1 MKMMTYRAAATA
13 FLFALSSLAG
23 CSSIYLAPPQP
34 GESEASIVARLG
46 EPTHRYGEG
55 NTHLLEYMT
64 GPWGQTTF
72 MARIGADGRLISYE
86 QVLDTAHFSKIVP
99 GKSDKQEVLRLI
111 GAPSA
116 TSYLTLPKLEVWSY
130 PYRESNAW
138 DSVMHVHFDNG
149 GIVRM
154 LQNGPDRRRTP
165 DMAWPLGG
173 GL

>member
-1 MKMMTYRAAATA
+1 MTILRIAAIA
-13 FLFALSSLAG
+13 ALTVLAG
-23 CSSIYLAPPQP
+23 CSSLYFSPPQQ
-34 GESEASIVARLG
+34 GESEAQIISRLG

-64 GPWGQTTF
+64 GPWGQATF

-86 QVLDTAHFSKIVP
+86 QVLDAAHFSKLQP
-99 GKSDKQEVLRLI
+99 GKSNKQDVLHTI

-116 TSYLTLPKLEVWSY
+116 TSYLSLPQLEVWSY

-138 DSVMHVHFDNG
+138 DSVMHVHFDNA

-165 DMAWPLGG
+165 GMGWSLGG

>member
-1 MKMMTYRAAATA
+1 MKHYRTAAIAA
-13 FLFALSSLAG
+13 LFALATLAG
-23 CSSIYLAPPQP
+23 CSSIYLSPPQP
-34 GESEASIVARLG
+34 GESEAQIVSRLG

-64 GPWGQTTF
+64 GPWGQATF

-86 QVLDTAHFSKIVP
+86 QVLDTAHFSKILP
-99 GKSDKQEVLRLI
+99 GKSNREDVLRTI
-111 GAPSA
+111 GAPSTTA
-116 TSYLTLPKLEVWSY
+116 YLRLPQLEVWSY

-138 DSVMHVHFDNG
+138 DSEMSVHFDND

-165 DMAWPLGG
+165 DMAWPMGSG
-173 GL
+173 R

>member
-1 MKMMTYRAAATA
+1 MTILRIAAIA
-13 FLFALSSLAG
+13 ALTVLAG
-23 CSSIYLAPPQP
+23 CSSLYFSPPQQ
-34 GESEASIVARLG
+34 GESEAQIISRLG

-64 GPWGQTTF
+64 GPWGQATF

-86 QVLDTAHFSKIVP
+86 QVLDAAHFSKLQP
-99 GKSDKQEVLRLI
+99 GKSNKQDVLHTI

-116 TSYLTLPKLEVWSY
+116 TSYLRLPQLEVWSY

-138 DSVMHVHFDNG
+138 DSVMHVHFDNA

-165 DMAWPLGG
+165 DMSWPLGG

>member
-1 MKMMTYRAAATA
+1 MNTLRSAAVAA
-13 FLFALSSLAG
+13 LFALSALGG

-64 GPWGQTTF
+64 GPWGQSTF

-86 QVLDTAHFSKIVP
+86 QVLDTAHFSRIVP
-99 GKSDKQEVLRLI
+99 GKSDKQEVQRLI

-116 TSYLTLPKLEVWSY
+116 TSYLALPRLEVWSY

-138 DSVMHVHFDNG
+138 DSVMHVHFDDA

-165 DMAWPLGG
+165 DMAWPMGG